1 MGWGLHELISTWRQ
15 GRGASPLEELR
26 SSRVRFARTSK
37 LFEFLMLTTFA
48 PRTYRCSSS
57 LRSHFPP
64 DGSRAPFLR
73 TFGAHAPVLAPSV
86 LKLLPGRQSHSRTV
100 ALRTVAP
107 PVSPS
112 HLTVLQ
118 LRSVGT
124 SHPPASRTPL
134 WRYPV
139 EIRAR
144 VWCPTHCSSGHPRLG
159 SCWPPPTTRMQRSK
173 PPGRPAKPGPPSISG
188 GAFQKN
194 VFQDPRYSSVRASA
208 AVSSSS
214 ISAYS

>member
-1 MGWGLHELISTWRQ
+1 
-15 GRGASPLEELR
+15 
-26 SSRVRFARTSK
+26 
-37 LFEFLMLTTFA
+37 MLTTFA